1 MDLQRFM
8 REKRIVGEQNN
19 QFSLG
24 SMLFIQHI
32 NPPKKKTKRMIIILK
47 NLKTELK
54 KQNKIEKVNLNKLPK
69 LF

>member
-1 MDLQRFM
+1 MDLRRFM

-54 KQNKIEKVNLNKLPK
+54 KTK
-69 LF
+69 